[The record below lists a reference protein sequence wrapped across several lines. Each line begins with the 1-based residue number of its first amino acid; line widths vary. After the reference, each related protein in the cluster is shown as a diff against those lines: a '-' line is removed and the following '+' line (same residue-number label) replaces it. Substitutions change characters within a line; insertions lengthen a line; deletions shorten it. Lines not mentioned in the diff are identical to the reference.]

1 MIMVVLFFNF
11 MFVILFDN
19 GNKSCYLYY
28 YGYYFVSEDL
38 DDYMM

>member
-1 MIMVVLFFNF
+1 MIMVVVFFNF
-11 MFVILFDN
+11 MFVILLVDN
-19 GNKSCYLYY
+19 GNKGCYL